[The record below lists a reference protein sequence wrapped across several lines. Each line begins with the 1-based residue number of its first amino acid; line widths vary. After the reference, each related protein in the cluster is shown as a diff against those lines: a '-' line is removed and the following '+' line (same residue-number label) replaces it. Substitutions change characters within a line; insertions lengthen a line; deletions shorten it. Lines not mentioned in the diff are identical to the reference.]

1 MNGID
6 EELILL
12 QFSNLSFRLYEKD
25 NRDNKIYKSARS
37 RITSELY
44 KSIRDDTILR
54 VIK

>member
-12 QFSNLSFRLYEKD
+12 QFSNLSFRLLYEKD

-54 VIK
+54 E